1 MHREIGS
8 LIKELR
14 LNRGMT
20 LKELGQKANLSVSYL
35 STLNVVC
42 VQPLLLHFRIYRGHW
57 KWIVV
62 H

>member
-20 LKELGQKANLSVSYL
+20 LKELGQKANLSLYA
-35 STLNVVC
+35 
-42 VQPLLLHFRIYRGHW
+42 
-57 KWIVV
+57 
-62 H
+62 